1 MLTSLVSLQQG
12 YVKKSEKSTKIVN
25 TEGENL
31 HIFWTN
37 WRISMKVSGR
47 MWLMIILK
55 VTKYQGLSLSLS
67 LSGENTFL
75 EKPQG
80 KVGETITKQ
89 SPQIYSRKIYIKEYP
104 LINGAQKCTVVMF
117 ISKNPL
123 FVSHSTRPCIEEEPL
138 ESPKPWTLHFSKYY
152 LLQDLLWLSRFS

>member
-1 MLTSLVSLQQG
+1 MNELKNFDESFRKNVAYDNIKSHKIPGSLS
-12 YVKKSEKSTKIVN
+12 
-25 TEGENL
+25 
-31 HIFWTN
+31 
-37 WRISMKVSGR
+37 
-47 MWLMIILK
+47 
-55 VTKYQGLSLSLS
+55 LSLSLS

-138 ESPKPWTLHFSKYY
+138 ESPKP
-152 LLQDLLWLSRFS
+152 